1 MYVKGIGEYGF
12 TPPPPPIPTPPP
24 SPSAKP
30 PMRSKRTGKA
40 RSGFLLNR
48 LHSGDLLLFRSGGFR
63 PRHFGNRHVVHNRR
77 KNRPRFRLHRPPVHC
92 GTNPQTAL
100 DLGVKVADHDH
111 RHESI
116 VPKPCMH
123 CMQCMHFPTP
133 NSHFGAQKR
142 TGNTPIT
149 PLNTL
154 RTALLQVILL
164 ILSRVCL
171 HGSTHEK
178 V

>member
-63 PRHFGNRHVVHNRR
+63 PRHFGNRDIPHNRR
-77 KNRPRFRLHRPPVHC
+77 KNRARFRLHRPAVHC
-92 GTNPQTAL
+92 GTNLQAAL

-123 CMQCMHFPTP
+123 CMQCM
-133 NSHFGAQKR
+133 QKNDPAHKNAR
-142 TGNTPIT
+142 QRCVKNAVTCAYF
-149 PLNTL
+149 TL
-154 RTALLQVILL
+154 KRP
-164 ILSRVCL
+164 
-171 HGSTHEK
+171 
-178 V
+178 